1 MRAIVTNFLKDA
13 FEWLA
18 DEGVESTW
26 SLATINT
33 AQNGQKSYTMPAVP
47 DIGYFL
53 ARHLA
58 DAPCYV
64 DFAKALEGDKVYT
77 TLRDTSSSP
86 HKDMLSSSAIA
97 HALLMTHMHS
107 VPRAEVDRDFA
118 EHMADNLAESIA
130 RGVFVVRKWSPLEG
144 FICEVD
150 HIDCGN
156 GYVIRRMSDEEAYR
170 LASGCN
176 KFPPGCGEWK
186 FCLEWTIEFSFN
198 DEHPAINEWQRLQ
211 SPIVPTLRLLGPGHV
226 GVTTTRSI
234 PDKPGAITL
243 DTGQMWTPETPVCG
257 SAEYKL
263 SKEGAAD
270 LSGLIKLV
278 AAKGHPNSL
287 HLALERV
294 RIGAERRRL
303 EDTFLD
309 HIVALEALYGDSTDG
324 LPGGLSYKVGFRLA
338 MFLYHD
344 PANRRDA
351 FSKMKAAQ
359 RARGALVH
367 GTSNLQ
373 NLKGSERAAVIW
385 AGDAARAS
393 VRKMLIET
401 TPLAAGYFD
410 DLIFTM
416 K

>member
-1 MRAIVTNFLKDA
+1 
-13 FEWLA
+13 
-18 DEGVESTW
+18 
-26 SLATINT
+26 
-33 AQNGQKSYTMPAVP
+33 
-47 DIGYFL
+47 
-53 ARHLA
+53 
-58 DAPCYV
+58 
-64 DFAKALEGDKVYT
+64 
-77 TLRDTSSSP
+77 
-86 HKDMLSSSAIA
+86 
-97 HALLMTHMHS
+97 
-107 VPRAEVDRDFA
+107 
-118 EHMADNLAESIA
+118 
-130 RGVFVVRKWSPLEG
+130 
-144 FICEVD
+144 
-150 HIDCGN
+150 
-156 GYVIRRMSDEEAYR
+156 
-170 LASGCN
+170 
-176 KFPPGCGEWK
+176 
-186 FCLEWTIEFSFN
+186 
-198 DEHPAINEWQRLQ
+198 
-211 SPIVPTLRLLGPGHV
+211 
-226 GVTTTRSI
+226 
-234 PDKPGAITL
+234 
-243 DTGQMWTPETPVCG
+243 MWTPETPVCG